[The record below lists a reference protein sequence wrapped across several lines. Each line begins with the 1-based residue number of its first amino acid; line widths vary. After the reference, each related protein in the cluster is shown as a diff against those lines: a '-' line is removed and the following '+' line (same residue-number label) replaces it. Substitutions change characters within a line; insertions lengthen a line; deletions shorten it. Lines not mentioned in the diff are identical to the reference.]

1 MSRGFIMIPKKLYY
15 SISEVCSMTA
25 LEQHV
30 LRYWESEFP
39 QLKPKKNRAGNRAYR
54 EKDIDIINYIKHL
67 LYEEKFTIT
76 GAKKK
81 LLENKTSIEPDD
93 DTPEHSGTV
102 TTELV
107 NEPPKES
114 SDQLEFPL
122 TTVSAELD
130 EIKKELRS
138 ILDYL
143 LCDSQKNMRKN

>member
-1 MSRGFIMIPKKLYY
+1 MIQKKLYY
-15 SISEVCSMTA
+15 SISEVCSMTE

-54 EKDIDIINYIKHL
+54 EKDIEIINYIKHL

-81 LLENKTSIEPDD
+81 LSESKQSPEPDD
-93 DTPEHSGTV
+93 DTSEQTGTV
-102 TTELV
+102 TAMIV
-107 NEPPKES
+107 NEPAKES
-114 SDQLEFPL
+114 STQLEPPL
-122 TTVSAELD
+122 VIVPKELD

-138 ILDYL
+138 IRDYL
-143 LCDSQKNMRKN
+143 LCGNQQMVHKN

>member
-1 MSRGFIMIPKKLYY
+1 MIPKKLYY
-15 SISEVCSMTA
+15 SISEVCSMTE

-81 LLENKTSIEPDD
+81 LAESKVPVEPDD
-93 DTPEHSGTV
+93 SLIDQAIQADPEF
-102 TTELV
+102 
-107 NEPPKES
+107 NN
-114 SDQLEFPL
+114 PL
-122 TTVSAELD
+122 TMT
-130 EIKKELRS
+130 EIKSELID
-138 ILDYL
+138 ILAL
-143 LCDSQKNMRKN
+143 LNSKSVPVKNN

>member
-1 MSRGFIMIPKKLYY
+1 MIPKKLYY
-15 SISEVCSMTA
+15 SISEVCSMTE

-81 LLENKTSIEPDD
+81 LSESKQSLEPDD
-93 DTPEHSGTV
+93 DTSEHSGTV
-102 TTELV
+102 TAMIV

-114 SDQLEFPL
+114 PAQLEHPL
-122 TTVSAELD
+122 AIVPKELD

-138 ILDYL
+138 ILDYI
-143 LCDSQKNMRKN
+143 LCDNQKMVPKN

>member
-1 MSRGFIMIPKKLYY
+1 
-15 SISEVCSMTA
+15 MTG

-81 LLENKTSIEPDD
+81 LLESKTSIEPDD
-93 DTPEHSGTV
+93 DTSEPSGIEATV
-102 TTELV
+102 LV
-107 NEPPKES
+107 NDPPKES
-114 SDQLEFPL
+114 SDQFEIPRAI
-122 TTVSAELD
+122 VPVELD
-130 EIKKELRS
+130 AIKKELRS

-143 LCDSQKNMRKN
+143 LCDSKKIMHKN

>member
-1 MSRGFIMIPKKLYY
+1 
-15 SISEVCSMTA
+15 MTE

-81 LLENKTSIEPDD
+81 LSESKQSLEPDD
-93 DTPEHSGTV
+93 DTMEHSGTV
-102 TTELV
+102 AAVVVNAPPEELPAQMELSLAIV
-107 NEPPKES
+107 PK
-114 SDQLEFPL
+114 
-122 TTVSAELD
+122 ELD

-143 LCDSQKNMRKN
+143 LCDSQKMVSKN